1 MNANEENKRIK
12 LSRDMQNLV
21 NVSRL
26 SAIVRMFNNTMLEL
40 DDRWYPEELR
50 PVLNEFRYE
59 TLDEFQKKIVTWM
72 VNNFYF
78 GGE

>member
-1 MNANEENKRIK
+1 MNANEDDKRIK
-12 LSRDMQNLV
+12 LSRNMQAVV

-26 SAIVRMFNNTMLEL
+26 SARTFYDTMLEL

-59 TLDEFQKKIVTWM
+59 TLDEFQKKIITWM
-72 VNNFYF
+72 VNNFYCE
-78 GGE
+78 GE